1 VLRFFNRFFRVGL
14 LCAFVIAIVLNIA
27 ATGQSEQN
35 AAAIA
40 GVAGVLLPLAL
51 KYVPAAG
58 HYMVAISLA
67 AAVVISV
74 VAEVASG
81 EVVLSNLSA
90 TNGQALLLMALSVWG
105 LSQIVYATLTQSP
118 KTASAV
124 T

>member
-1 VLRFFNRFFRVGL
+1 VLRFFNRFFRVVL
-14 LCAFVIAIVLNIA
+14 LCAFILAVFLNIA